1 MARDIW
7 PISISPSNPD
17 AQVVAQALKDAPR
30 GERSGLLL
38 RWAAAYLQG
47 KAKEQPAI
55 VPELGMSDE
64 EFSELLDDF

>member
-1 MARDIW
+1 
-7 PISISPSNPD
+7 
-17 AQVVAQALKDAPR
+17 VAQALKSAPK
-30 GERSGLLL
+30 GERSALLL